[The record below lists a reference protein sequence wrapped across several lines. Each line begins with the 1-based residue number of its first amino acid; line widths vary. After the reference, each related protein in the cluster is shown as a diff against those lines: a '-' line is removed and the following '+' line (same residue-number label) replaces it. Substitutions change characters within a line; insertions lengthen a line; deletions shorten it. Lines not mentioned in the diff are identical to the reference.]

1 MIALSEHRVVRIV
14 VLCALYVA
22 QGVPYGFL
30 TVTLAAALVEG
41 GLDAGEIGG
50 IFALGTLPWAF
61 KWVWGPFV
69 DRFGNSRFGR
79 RRPWILA
86 AQAGMVVSLIGM
98 WLIPEPTVALGLLGV
113 MIVIHNVFNSLQDV
127 CVDALAVDLLPP
139 EDRGKA
145 SGLMYGAKYLGT
157 AIGGGGL
164 SVLAYRYGLHAAFAG
179 MIAIVAAIALLPL
192 LTVERP
198 GEARWPGDRPAKDAN
213 ASSNDSPPDAA
224 SPASIGSL
232 LRQLA
237 RAFGN
242 RPAIMTGVV
251 AVLATAASG
260 LLAPIGAILFV
271 RDFGWTQEEYGAATG
286 GIAVFA
292 GLIGSVGG
300 GFLADLV
307 GPRRVVASC
316 SLILGGLLLF
326 FGLEVI
332 PDRLASDTPMEITI
346 GSDMAPELDGPGMP
360 SPTPSA
366 IPPAMTPALT
376 GESASGSVD
385 PLDAPQS
392 PRADPGGRD
401 TTFVAYLVVEAL
413 LVGAINAAFFAVC
426 FGVCRPEVA
435 ATQFTAYM
443 ALMNLGMSGSQAVA
457 GVVNAH
463 QGVAGA
469 WTIGAI
475 AQFSVAFLIPLT
487 LLAARITPVG
497 RSPGN

>member
-1 MIALSEHRVVRIV
+1 MVRIV

-41 GLDAGEIGG
+41 GLDAGQIGG
-50 IFALGTLPWAF
+50 IFALGTLPWAL

-79 RRPWILA
+79 RRPWILV
-86 AQAGMVVSLIGM
+86 AQAGMVLSLVAM
-98 WLIPEPTVALGLLGV
+98 WMIPEPTVALGLLGTMV
-113 MIVIHNVFNSLQDV
+113 VIHNVFNSLQDV

-164 SVLAYRYGLHAAFAG
+164 SVLAYRYGLHSAFAG
-179 MIAIVAAIALLPL
+179 MVVIVATIAMLPL
-192 LTVERP
+192 FTVERP
-198 GEARWPGDRPAKDAN
+198 GDAPWPGAGPNDDATSD
-213 ASSNDSPPDAA
+213 ADDSPPA
-224 SPASIGSL
+224 SAPPASIGSL

-237 RAFGN
+237 LAFGN

-251 AVLATAASG
+251 AVLATAVSG

-271 RDFGWTQEEYGAATG
+271 REFGWTQEEYGATTG
-286 GIAVFA
+286 GVAVFA

-300 GFLADLV
+300 GFLADFV
-307 GPRRVVASC
+307 GPRRVVAVC

-332 PDRLASDTPMEITI
+332 PKRVTSTAAAEITAR
-346 GSDMAPELDGPGMP
+346 SSPELGPDGPNVLAA
-360 SPTPSA
+360 S
-366 IPPAMTPALT
+366 IPPPAEPASTTTNDGLEGVPVGDATPT
-376 GESASGSVD
+376 
-385 PLDAPQS
+385 
-392 PRADPGGRD
+392 ADPVTGD
-401 TTFVAYLVVEAL
+401 STFVAYLVIEAL
-413 LVGAINAAFFAVC
+413 LIGAINAAFFAVC

-443 ALMNLGMSGSQAVA
+443 AMMNLGMSGAQALSGTVAASQ
-457 GVVNAH
+457 GI
-463 QGVAGA
+463 AGA

-487 LLAARITPVG
+487 LLATRITVSG
-497 RSPGN
+497 RPQKG

>member
-1 MIALSEHRVVRIV
+1 MVRIV

-50 IFALGTLPWAF
+50 IFALGTLPWAL

-79 RRPWILA
+79 RRPWILL
-86 AQAGMVVSLIGM
+86 AQAGMVLSLVAM
-98 WLIPEPTVALGLLGV
+98 WMIPEPTVALGLLGTMV
-113 MIVIHNVFNSLQDV
+113 VIHNVFNSLQDV

-139 EDRGKA
+139 KDRGKA

-164 SVLAYRYGLHAAFAG
+164 SVLAYRYGLHSAFAG
-179 MIAIVAAIALLPL
+179 MVVIVAAIAILPL
-192 LTVERP
+192 FTVERP
-198 GEARWPGDRPAKDAN
+198 GDALWPWTRSKEDATTD
-213 ASSNDSPPDAA
+213 ADDSPPA
-224 SPASIGSL
+224 SAPPASIGSL

-237 RAFGN
+237 LAFGN

-260 LLAPIGAILFV
+260 LLAPIGAVLFV
-271 RDFGWTQEEYGAATG
+271 RELGWTQEEYGATTG

-307 GPRRVVASC
+307 GPRRVVAVC

-332 PDRLASDTPMEITI
+332 PKRVTTTAAGGITAR
-346 GSDMAPELDGPGMP
+346 SSAELEPDGPKILA
-360 SPTPSA
+360 TA
-366 IPPAMTPALT
+366 IPPL
-376 GESASGSVD
+376 
-385 PLDAPQS
+385 
-392 PRADPGGRD
+392 ADPGPIITMDELEDVPIGDAAFRPADATTRD
-401 TTFVAYLVVEAL
+401 STFVAYLVTEAL
-413 LVGAINAAFFAVC
+413 LIGAINAAFFAVC

-443 ALMNLGMSGSQAVA
+443 AMMNLGMSGAQALS
-457 GVVNAH
+457 GTVNAS
-463 QGVAGA
+463 QGIAGA

-487 LLAARITPVG
+487 LLATRITPSG
-497 RSPGN
+497 RPQKD